1 MKQGR
6 NLQDLAIEIE
16 RRAATKKDFILPASA
31 LHMNASL
38 DPLDPKAAVLGFSLD
53 GKRYGVTTNTHGQ
66 IADYLRIPR
75 AYYNRMLA
83 EAPDLLALNVNQWF
97 VELDPK
103 KHLRMAR
110 CMDGNVR
117 ALLSNGYRRFENEDF
132 ADKVLP
138 VIADLGLD
146 LMSCEITERR
156 LYIKAVDPKVTREIK
171 VLGGE
176 WGDGK
181 HIIKRGCAAP
191 AITLSNSETGDGRL
205 SVLGGIYQD
214 WCTNLASFGA
224 RSLKKT
230 HLGARHQLTDGEELY
245 ELFTDKTKKLTDEA
259 LWNQVC
265 DVVRATFNAVKFGEL
280 VDKIEAT
287 QEDKI
292 EGSAPKVVELT
303 AKKFGANEAQKDSI
317 LKHLINGGQLT
328 RFGLYNAVTRMAQD
342 VEDYDE
348 ATRFESVGGK
358 IIELAPKEWQT
369 LSKAA

>member
-1 MKQGR
+1 M
-6 NLQDLAIEIE
+6 
-16 RRAATKKDFILPASA
+16 
-31 LHMNASL
+31 
-38 DPLDPKAAVLGFSLD
+38 
-53 GKRYGVTTNTHGQ
+53 
-66 IADYLRIPR
+66 
-75 AYYNRMLA
+75 
-83 EAPDLLALNVNQWF
+83 
-97 VELDPK
+97 
-103 KHLRMAR
+103 
-110 CMDGNVR
+110 
-117 ALLSNGYRRFENEDF
+117 
-132 ADKVLP
+132 
-138 VIADLGLD
+138 
-146 LMSCEITERR
+146 
-156 LYIKAVDPKVTREIK
+156 
-171 VLGGE
+171 
-176 WGDGK
+176 
-181 HIIKRGCAAP
+181 
-191 AITLSNSETGDGRL
+191 
-205 SVLGGIYQD
+205 
-214 WCTNLASFGA
+214 
-224 RSLKKT
+224 
-230 HLGARHQLTDGEELY
+230 TDGEELY